1 MNELVGLAVGLLVV
15 VIIAYLGPGIGEQ
28 VSTAMPINASGDF
41 ANATTGAEIWT
52 SGFGIIGIVVT
63 VIFVAVA
70 IKALKGI
77 QGNNN

>member
-1 MNELVGLAVGLLVV
+1 MSS
-15 VIIAYLGPGIGEQ
+15 
-28 VSTAMPINASGDF
+28 VSTAMPINQSGDF
-41 ANATTGAEIWT
+41 ADATSGAEIWS

-77 QGNNN
+77 QGNNQN